1 MMAYATPTALEMAV
15 KAAAKASSLDT
26 GRAVSGI
33 YFHRFLCRIFS
44 RQDSPFV
51 LKGGQSMLARTA
63 DARATRDIDLLS
75 EKADI
80 DEALAE
86 LKHLAAIDLEDF
98 VTFEFVGYKPIKAE
112 DDYRAGLNVTFTPL
126 LGGKRLQDISIDLV
140 FGQIAY
146 GKSEVVE
153 PADRIDVPD
162 IPTFGYRIYPATCSL
177 ADKLCAMVE
186 MHGGRPSSRIK
197 DLVDVAVYAVT
208 TDFDG
213 GELCRR
219 ARIEATV
226 RGIKLPEKYAA
237 PMEWKRLYRGTFRK
251 LVRQTGLP
259 PEYAEI
265 ETAEALAAS
274 LLDPVLSQEADGR
287 RWYHENL
294 GWE

>member
-26 GRAVSGI
+26 GRAVSGF

-44 RQDSPFV
+44 RQDTPFV

-63 DARATRDIDLLS
+63 NARATRDIDLLS

-86 LKHLAAIDLEDF
+86 LAAIDL
-98 VTFEFVGYKPIKAE
+98 
-112 DDYRAGLNVTFTPL
+112 
-126 LGGKRLQDISIDLV
+126 V
-140 FGQIAY
+140 FDRIAY

-162 IPTFGYRIYPATCSL
+162 IPTFGYRIYPATSSL

-186 MHGGRPSSRIK
+186 MHDGRPSSRVK

-274 LLDPVLSQEADGR
+274 LLDPILSQEADGR

>member
-1 MMAYATPTALEMAV
+1 MAYATPTALEMAV

-26 GRAVSGI
+26 GRAVSGF
-33 YFHRFLCRIFS
+33 YLHRFLCRIFS

-86 LKHLAAIDLEDF
+86 LAAIDL
-98 VTFEFVGYKPIKAE
+98 
-112 DDYRAGLNVTFTPL
+112 
-126 LGGKRLQDISIDLV
+126 V
-140 FGQIAY
+140 FDRIAY

-162 IPTFGYRIYPATCSL
+162 IPTFGYRIYPATSSL

-186 MHGGRPSSRIK
+186 MHDGRPSSRVK

-237 PMEWKRLYRGTFRK
+237 PMEWKRLYRSIFRK

-265 ETAEALAAS
+265 ETAESLAAS
-274 LLDPVLSQEADGR
+274 LLDPILSQEADGR

>member
-1 MMAYATPTALEMAV
+1 MF
-15 KAAAKASSLDT
+15 D
-26 GRAVSGI
+26 
-33 YFHRFLCRIFS
+33 
-44 RQDSPFV
+44 
-51 LKGGQSMLARTA
+51 
-63 DARATRDIDLLS
+63 
-75 EKADI
+75 
-80 DEALAE
+80 
-86 LKHLAAIDLEDF
+86 
-98 VTFEFVGYKPIKAE
+98 
-112 DDYRAGLNVTFTPL
+112 
-126 LGGKRLQDISIDLV
+126 
-140 FGQIAY
+140 QIAY

-186 MHGGRPSSRIK
+186 MHGGRPSSRVK

-226 RGIKLPEKYAA
+226 RGIKLPEKHAA

>member
-26 GRAVSGI
+26 GRAVSGF

-86 LKHLAAIDLEDF
+86 LAAIDL
-98 VTFEFVGYKPIKAE
+98 
-112 DDYRAGLNVTFTPL
+112 
-126 LGGKRLQDISIDLV
+126 V
-140 FGQIAY
+140 FDRIAY

-162 IPTFGYRIYPATCSL
+162 IPTFGYRIYPATSSL

-186 MHGGRPSSRIK
+186 MHDGRPSSRVK

-251 LVRQTGLP
+251 LVRQTGLS

-274 LLDPVLSQEADGR
+274 LLDPILSQEADGR

>member
-1 MMAYATPTALEMAV
+1 MHEPPETSTC
-15 KAAAKASSLDT
+15 
-26 GRAVSGI
+26 
-33 YFHRFLCRIFS
+33 FLRK
-44 RQDSPFV
+44 R
-51 LKGGQSMLARTA
+51 
-63 DARATRDIDLLS
+63 
-75 EKADI
+75 DI

-140 FGQIAY
+140 FDQIAY

-177 ADKLCAMVE
+177 SDKLCAMVE
-186 MHGGRPSSRIK
+186 MHGGRPSSRVK

>member
-1 MMAYATPTALEMAV
+1 
-15 KAAAKASSLDT
+15 
-26 GRAVSGI
+26 
-33 YFHRFLCRIFS
+33 
-44 RQDSPFV
+44 
-51 LKGGQSMLARTA
+51 MLARTA

-86 LKHLAAIDLEDF
+86 LAAIDL
-98 VTFEFVGYKPIKAE
+98 
-112 DDYRAGLNVTFTPL
+112 
-126 LGGKRLQDISIDLV
+126 V
-140 FGQIAY
+140 FDRIAY

-162 IPTFGYRIYPATCSL
+162 IPTFGYRIYPATSSL

-186 MHGGRPSSRIK
+186 MHDGRPSSRVK

-237 PMEWKRLYRGTFRK
+237 PMEWKRLYRSIFRK

-274 LLDPVLSQEADGR
+274 LLDPILSQGAAGTTKIWAGSNAQRTCAVASGLLLYCSGIPDSGACASGR
-287 RWYHENL
+287 HVNGGSQWHLTISGTTSSSRPRKGAAWRR
-294 GWE
+294 

>member
-26 GRAVSGI
+26 GRAVSGF

-44 RQDSPFV
+44 RQDTPFV

-86 LKHLAAIDLEDF
+86 LAAIDL
-98 VTFEFVGYKPIKAE
+98 
-112 DDYRAGLNVTFTPL
+112 
-126 LGGKRLQDISIDLV
+126 V
-140 FGQIAY
+140 FDRIAY

-186 MHGGRPSSRIK
+186 MHGDRPSSRVK

-265 ETAEALAAS
+265 ETAEARAAS
-274 LLDPVLSQEADGR
+274 LLDPILSQEADGR

>member
-26 GRAVSGI
+26 GRAVSGF

-86 LKHLAAIDLEDF
+86 LAAIDL
-98 VTFEFVGYKPIKAE
+98 
-112 DDYRAGLNVTFTPL
+112 
-126 LGGKRLQDISIDLV
+126 V
-140 FGQIAY
+140 FDRIAY

-162 IPTFGYRIYPATCSL
+162 IPTFGYRIYPATSSL

-186 MHGGRPSSRIK
+186 MHDGRPSSRVK

-237 PMEWKRLYRGTFRK
+237 PMEWKRLYRGIFRK

-274 LLDPVLSQEADGR
+274 LLDPILSQEADGR

-294 GWE
+294 SWE

>member
-26 GRAVSGI
+26 GRAVSGF
-33 YFHRFLCRIFS
+33 YLHRFLCRIFS
-44 RQDSPFV
+44 RQDTPFV

-86 LKHLAAIDLEDF
+86 LAAIDL
-98 VTFEFVGYKPIKAE
+98 
-112 DDYRAGLNVTFTPL
+112 
-126 LGGKRLQDISIDLV
+126 V
-140 FGQIAY
+140 FDRIAY

-162 IPTFGYRIYPATCSL
+162 IPTFGYRIYPATSSL

-186 MHGGRPSSRIK
+186 MHDGRPSSRVK

-237 PMEWKRLYRGTFRK
+237 PMEWKRLYRSIFRK

-274 LLDPVLSQEADGR
+274 LLDPILSQEADGR

-294 GWE
+294 SWE

>member
-1 MMAYATPTALEMAV
+1 MF
-15 KAAAKASSLDT
+15 D
-26 GRAVSGI
+26 R
-33 YFHRFLCRIFS
+33 
-44 RQDSPFV
+44 
-51 LKGGQSMLARTA
+51 
-63 DARATRDIDLLS
+63 
-75 EKADI
+75 
-80 DEALAE
+80 
-86 LKHLAAIDLEDF
+86 
-98 VTFEFVGYKPIKAE
+98 
-112 DDYRAGLNVTFTPL
+112 
-126 LGGKRLQDISIDLV
+126 
-140 FGQIAY
+140 IAY

-162 IPTFGYRIYPATCSL
+162 IPTFGYRIYPATSSL

-186 MHGGRPSSRIK
+186 MHDGRPSSRVK

-274 LLDPVLSQEADGR
+274 LLDPILSQEADGR

>member
-1 MMAYATPTALEMAV
+1 
-15 KAAAKASSLDT
+15 
-26 GRAVSGI
+26 
-33 YFHRFLCRIFS
+33 
-44 RQDSPFV
+44 
-51 LKGGQSMLARTA
+51 MLARTA
-63 DARATRDIDLLS
+63 NARATRDIDLLS

-86 LKHLAAIDLEDF
+86 LAAIDL
-98 VTFEFVGYKPIKAE
+98 
-112 DDYRAGLNVTFTPL
+112 
-126 LGGKRLQDISIDLV
+126 V
-140 FGQIAY
+140 FDRIAY

-153 PADRIDVPD
+153 PAD
-162 IPTFGYRIYPATCSL
+162 IPTFGYRIYPATSSL

-186 MHGGRPSSRIK
+186 MHDGRPSSRVK

-237 PMEWKRLYRGTFRK
+237 PMEWKRLYRSIFRK

-274 LLDPVLSQEADGR
+274 LLDPILSQEADGR

-294 GWE
+294 SWE

>member
-15 KAAAKASSLDT
+15 KAAAKASSLDI
-26 GRAVSGI
+26 GRAVSGF

-98 VTFEFVGYKPIKAE
+98 VTFEFVGCKPIKAE
-112 DDYRAGLNVTFTPL
+112 DDYRAGFNVTFTPL
-126 LGGKRLQDISIDLV
+126 LGRKRLQDISIDLV
-140 FGQIAY
+140 FDRIAY

-162 IPTFGYRIYPATCSL
+162 IPTFGYRIYPATSSL

-186 MHGGRPSSRIK
+186 MHDGRPSSRVK

-274 LLDPVLSQEADGR
+274 LLDPILSQEADGR

>member
-1 MMAYATPTALEMAV
+1 
-15 KAAAKASSLDT
+15 
-26 GRAVSGI
+26 
-33 YFHRFLCRIFS
+33 
-44 RQDSPFV
+44 
-51 LKGGQSMLARTA
+51 MLARTA

-86 LKHLAAIDLEDF
+86 LKHLAAIDL
-98 VTFEFVGYKPIKAE
+98 
-112 DDYRAGLNVTFTPL
+112 
-126 LGGKRLQDISIDLV
+126 V
-140 FGQIAY
+140 FDRIAY

-162 IPTFGYRIYPATCSL
+162 IPTFGYRIYPATSSL

-186 MHGGRPSSRIK
+186 MHDGRPSSRVK

-237 PMEWKRLYRGTFRK
+237 PMEWKRLYRSTFRK

-274 LLDPVLSQEADGR
+274 LLDPILSQEADGR
-287 RWYHENL
+287 RWYHEKL

>member
-26 GRAVSGI
+26 GRAVSGF

-86 LKHLAAIDLEDF
+86 LAAIDL
-98 VTFEFVGYKPIKAE
+98 
-112 DDYRAGLNVTFTPL
+112 
-126 LGGKRLQDISIDLV
+126 V
-140 FGQIAY
+140 FDRIAY

-162 IPTFGYRIYPATCSL
+162 IPTFGYRIYPATSSL

-186 MHGGRPSSRIK
+186 MHDGRPSSRVK

-274 LLDPVLSQEADGR
+274 LLDPILSQEADGR